1 MKVLGRTINS
11 PITLLPLDTFQRHLL
26 AGTAGLLVWVV
37 TSVWNWGED
46 FEGRRGWNWPWES
59 TMIEGIV
66 YHLDRAVYDL
76 LRLFEDPGKEWSGQ
90 WYDVV
95 RDLLRTILDML
106 PTAISLAIL
115 VSSCLILLGAFKII
129 TYPDRLRRL
138 APAIL
143 GVAVT
148 LILIVQLFAY
158 PANSIT
164 ALMFPEY
171 PSAPPTIRFIVFIW
185 VDDIIRTAADLAVPI
200 AVLLLSLLPVFAPEK
215 KDLKRSR

>member
-1 MKVLGRTINS
+1 
-11 PITLLPLDTFQRHLL
+11 
-26 AGTAGLLVWVV
+26 
-37 TSVWNWGED
+37 
-46 FEGRRGWNWPWES
+46 
-59 TMIEGIV
+59 MIEGIV